1 MFKKRLSI
9 VVSMVLTAGIILTGC
24 GDKKTSSD
32 GKDVIEFNAGHTLS
46 PDSTRDKVLH
56 KFKEALEEKSDGK
69 MTINI
74 FPKSQLGGEVEM
86 QEAAIS
92 GNQDIVF
99 TSSSTLANVA
109 KEFSILDLPY
119 LFDST
124 DEANKVLRTDAGK
137 QLLDVLPEKGLI
149 GLGYSEMVERNVFA
163 KKAINEAKD
172 LQGLKLRIIEAPGYV
187 ETFKAL
193 STQPTPMAYSE
204 LYTALQQ
211 GVVDG
216 GDTSPDQFVMD
227 KFLEVSDYFNLTRMN
242 YIAIVG
248 VMSKKVWDG
257 LTPEQQKIV
266 QEAFDVASEYAPQE
280 YQKQSDQYLEEMK
293 GEGVTVVEPNTDSLK
308 EATKDV
314 KSKII
319 GDIPNGQ
326 ELYDN
331 IQKAKESI
339 K

>member
-1 MFKKRLSI
+1 MVKKRLVFLS
-9 VVSMVLTAGIILTGC
+9 SLMLTAGIFLAGC
-24 GDKKTSSD
+24 GDKKTASD
-32 GKDVIEFNAGHTLS
+32 GEDVIEFNAGHTLS
-46 PDSTRDKVLH
+46 PGSARHEALV

-86 QEAAIS
+86 QEAAQS

-99 TSSSTLANVA
+99 TSSSTLANIA
-109 KEFSILDLPY
+109 KEFSVLDLPY
-119 LFDST
+119 LFDSL
-124 DEANKVLRTDAGK
+124 DEANEVLRTDAGK
-137 QLLDVLPEKGLI
+137 LLLDVLPEKGLI
-149 GLGYSEMVERNVFA
+149 GLGYSEMVERNVFT
-163 KKAINEAKD
+163 KKEINEAKD
-172 LQGLKLRIIEAPGYV
+172 MQGLKLRIIESPGYV
-187 ETFKAL
+187 ETYKSLA
-193 STQPTPMAYSE
+193 TQPTPMAYSE

-227 KFLEVSDYFNLTRMN
+227 KFIEVSDYFNLTRMN
-242 YIAIVG
+242 YIAIVA
-248 VMSKKVWDG
+248 VMSKSVWDD
-257 LTPEQQKIV
+257 LTSEQQSIV
-266 QEAFDVASEYAPQE
+266 QEAFDVASEFAPKE
-280 YQKQSDQYLEEMK
+280 YKKQSDKYLEEMK
-293 GEGVTVVEPNTDSLK
+293 KEGVKVVEPNIDSLK

-326 ELYDN
+326 ELYDS
-331 IQKAKESI
+331 IQKAKEEN